1 MPRLIGL
8 YSSAPQSG
16 KSSIASYLS
25 TYGYRTVSF
34 ASPLKAMVRSFLT
47 HAGYTYDQVDD
58 LLTPAQKE
66 RVIPELGVSPRHLLQ
81 TLGTEWG
88 RECISPDVWVK
99 CWKRN
104 VKYYLTSDLPVIC
117 DDVRFPN
124 EAEAIRELGGELWL
138 VTRPGT
144 RRHTSHASEGSLD
157 DFPYFDRRLTNNG
170 TLIDL
175 YQSVRRVIDITT
187 PELAS

>member
-1 MPRLIGL
+1 
-8 YSSAPQSG
+8 
-16 KSSIASYLS
+16 
-25 TYGYRTVSF
+25 
-34 ASPLKAMVRSFLT
+34 
-47 HAGYTYDQVDD
+47 
-58 LLTPAQKE
+58 
-66 RVIPELGVSPRHLLQ
+66 LLQ